1 MTRVGAEAVSLSS
14 AAKAAA
20 GRGWRQQL
28 THYSARFL
36 RYGMIAVFV
45 AMVVVTAILDSTFL
59 DRDNLL
65 NLLLEWAPVGLMA
78 IGMTFVIIAGGF
90 DLSVGGTYAGAACL
104 YAGMVNWG
112 APVPLA
118 ILAVLGAGIG
128 AGIVNGGIITRLD
141 VNPFVATLGTGFM
154 LRGLALVTTA
164 ATPIIVDE
172 SSFQWIGAGK
182 WGIFPIPAVILVV
195 ALIAF
200 GFVLARTIFGRSIY
214 AIGGGN
220 EAARLSGLRTDLLR
234 TSTYMLSG
242 FMAALAGV
250 VIASRLGS
258 GQANI
263 GENIELDVI
272 TVVVVGGTALS
283 GGEGAIWR
291 TAVGIGILA
300 VLGNA
305 FDRLQV
311 DTFWQ
316 IVIKGGIIVFAIA
329 ADSFAKKR
337 AEAARRIERDDLL
350 RRTGSASP
358 DAAASGGSQG

>member
-1 MTRVGAEAVSLSS
+1 
-14 AAKAAA
+14 
-20 GRGWRQQL
+20 
-28 THYSARFL
+28 
-36 RYGMIAVFV
+36 MIGVFV
-45 AMVVVTAILDSTFL
+45 AMVIVTAILDSTFL
-59 DRDNLL
+59 DRTNLL

-112 APVPLA
+112 APVPIA

-195 ALIAF
+195 ALIVFAF
-200 GFVLARTIFGRSIY
+200 ILARTIYGRSIY

-250 VIASRLGS
+250 IIASRLSS

-291 TAVGIGILA
+291 TAVGLGILA

-329 ADSFAKKR
+329 ADSFAKRR
-337 AEAARRIERDDLL
+337 AEAARRIERADLL
-350 RRTGSASP
+350 R
-358 DAAASGGSQG
+358 AASGVPPAVTTTGGSEG

>member
-1 MTRVGAEAVSLSS
+1 VARVSTEAVSVSS
-14 AAKAAA
+14 GSQPAAMS
-20 GRGWRQQL
+20 GWRQQF
-28 THYSARFL
+28 THHSARVL
-36 RYGMIAVFV
+36 RYGMIGVFV
-45 AMVVVTAILDSTFL
+45 AMVIVTAILDSTFL

-65 NLLLEWAPVGLMA
+65 NIMLEWAPVGLMA

-90 DLSVGGTYAGAACL
+90 DLSVGGTYAGASCL
-104 YAGMVNWG
+104 YAGMVHWG
-112 APVPLA
+112 APVPIA
-118 ILAVLGAGIG
+118 ILAVLGAGVG
-128 AGIVNGGIITRLD
+128 AGVVNGGIITRLD

-164 ATPIIVDE
+164 ATPIIVDQ
-172 SSFQWIGAGK
+172 SSFTWIGAGK

-195 ALIAF
+195 ALIVF
-200 GFVLARTIFGRSIY
+200 GFILARTIYGRSIY

-234 TSTYMLSG
+234 TSSYMLSG

-250 VIASRLGS
+250 IITSRLSS

-311 DTFWQ
+311 DPFWQ

-329 ADSFAKKR
+329 ADSFAKRR
-337 AEAARRIERDDLL
+337 AEAARRIERADQLL
-350 RRTGSASP
+350 TAGSGPPSVATAGES
-358 DAAASGGSQG
+358 DG

>member
-1 MTRVGAEAVSLSS
+1 VARVSTEAVSVSS
-14 AAKAAA
+14 GAQTAAI
-20 GRGWRQQL
+20 GGWRQQF
-28 THYSARFL
+28 THYSARVL
-36 RYGMIAVFV
+36 RYGMIGVFV
-45 AMVVVTAILDSTFL
+45 SMVIVTAILDSTFL
-59 DRDNLL
+59 DRTNLL

-78 IGMTFVIIAGGF
+78 IGMTFVIIGGGF

-112 APVPLA
+112 APVPVA

-141 VNPFVATLGTGFM
+141 VNPFVATLGTGFV

-195 ALIAF
+195 ALIVF
-200 GFVLARTIFGRSIY
+200 GFILARAIYGRSIY

-250 VIASRLGS
+250 IIASRLSS

-316 IVIKGGIIVFAIA
+316 IVIKGGIIVFAIS
-329 ADSFAKKR
+329 ADSFAKRR
-337 AEAARRIERDDLL
+337 AEAARRIERADQL
-350 RRTGSASP
+350 RAAGSGPSSVAT
-358 DAAASGGSQG
+358 AAGSDG

>member
-1 MTRVGAEAVSLSS
+1 VSTEAVSVSS
-14 AAKAAA
+14 APQTAAI
-20 GRGWRQQL
+20 GGWRHQF
-28 THYSARFL
+28 THYSAKAL
-36 RYGMIAVFV
+36 RYGMIGVFV
-45 AMVVVTAILDSTFL
+45 AMVIVTAILDSTFL
-59 DRDNLL
+59 DRSNLL
-65 NLLLEWAPVGLMA
+65 NLLLQWAPVGLMA

-90 DLSVGGTYAGAACL
+90 DLSVGGTYAAAACL

-118 ILAVLGAGIG
+118 ILAVLAAGIG

-164 ATPIIVDE
+164 ATPIIVDD

-195 ALIAF
+195 ALIVF
-200 GFVLARTIFGRSIY
+200 GFILARTVYGRSIY

-250 VIASRLGS
+250 IIASRLSS

-337 AEAARRIERDDLL
+337 AEAARRIERADQLAQS
-350 RRTGSASP
+350 RGASP
-358 DAAASGGSQG
+358 GVTTQGGS

>member
-1 MTRVGAEAVSLSS
+1 
-14 AAKAAA
+14 
-20 GRGWRQQL
+20 
-28 THYSARFL
+28 
-36 RYGMIAVFV
+36 MIAVFA
-45 AMVVVTAILDSTFL
+45 AMVIVTSILDSTFL
-59 DRDNLL
+59 DRTNLL

-78 IGMTFVIIAGGF
+78 IGMTFVIIGGGF
-90 DLSVGGTYAGAACL
+90 DLSVGGAYAGAACL

-112 APVPLA
+112 APVPVA
-118 ILAVLGAGIG
+118 ILAVLAAGIG
-128 AGIVNGGIITRLD
+128 AGMVNGAIITRLD

-164 ATPIIVDE
+164 ATPIIVEE

-195 ALIAF
+195 ALIVF
-200 GFVLARTIFGRSIY
+200 GFILARTIYGRSIY

-234 TSTYMLSG
+234 ASTYMLSG

-250 VIASRLGS
+250 IIASRLSS

-329 ADSFAKKR
+329 ADSFAKRR

-358 DAAASGGSQG
+358 AAAAPGESEG

>member
-1 MTRVGAEAVSLSS
+1 VARSAEALTMS
-14 AAKAAA
+14 ASPQQEAHS
-20 GRGWRQQL
+20 WRQ
-28 THYSARFL
+28 RFSDLSVVLL
-36 RYGMIAVFV
+36 RYGMIAVLA
-45 AMVVVTAILDSTFL
+45 AMVIVTVILDSTFL
-59 DRDNLL
+59 DRNNLL
-65 NLLLEWAPVGLMA
+65 NLVLQWAPVGLMA
-78 IGMTFVIIAGGF
+78 IGMTFVIIGGGF

-104 YAGMVNWG
+104 YAGMVQNWDT
-112 APVPLA
+112 PTPLA
-118 ILAVLGAGIG
+118 ILAVLAAGVGAGV
-128 AGIVNGGIITRLD
+128 VNGGIITRLD
-141 VNPFVATLGTGFM
+141 VNPFVATLGTGFI

-164 ATPIIVDE
+164 ATPIIVDA
-172 SSFQWIGAGK
+172 SAFQWIGAAK
-182 WGIFPIPAVILVV
+182 WGIVPIPAIVLIL
-195 ALIAF
+195 ALIVF
-200 GFVLARTIFGRSIY
+200 GFILARTVYGRSIY

-234 TSTYMLSG
+234 ASTYMLSG

-250 VIASRLGS
+250 IIASRLGS
-258 GQANI
+258 GQADI
-263 GENIELDVI
+263 GANIELDVI

-311 DTFWQ
+311 DSFWQ

-337 AEAARRIERDDLL
+337 AEAVRRMDRAEVL
-350 RRTGSASP
+350 RVPSEGAPGVSTP
-358 DAAASGGSQG
+358 GGNEA